1 MEYKIL
7 SDGTKIPM
15 LGYGVFMIDKKQCEK
30 CVLDALEVGYRH
42 IDAAQIYGNETEV
55 GNALIGSGIS
65 RNELYLTTKIW
76 VTEFGYE
83 STKKSIDSS
92 LKRLK
97 TDYVDLMLLHRPY
110 RDYLGAW
117 KALEEGVKQGKIK
130 SIGISNFTQKQTKQ
144 ILDIAQINPV
154 INQIECHP
162 YFTQASL
169 INYLN
174 ENGIATEAWYPLGHG
189 NKKLLTEPIVL
200 ALAQKYGKTAAQI
213 ILRWHVQK
221 GQIIFPKTVNVSRMQ
236 ENFQIFDFALEG
248 AEVEQLNALNKNKP
262 LFTQPD
268 WLQKLN
274 LLFSKPKFD

>member
-1 MEYKIL
+1 MEYKL
-7 SDGTKIPM
+7 LNDGTKIPM
-15 LGYGVFMIDKKQCEK
+15 LGYGVFMIDKNQCEK

-55 GNALIGSGIS
+55 GNALISSGIS

-117 KALEEGVKQGKIK
+117 KALEEGVKEGKIK
-130 SIGISNFTQKQTKQ
+130 SIGISNFTQKQTRQ

-162 YFTQASL
+162 YFTQDSL
-169 INYLN
+169 IAYLN
-174 ENGIATEAWYPLGHG
+174 ENKIATEAWYPLGHG
-189 NKKLLTEPIVL
+189 NKKLLTEPTVQ
-200 ALAQKYGKTAAQI
+200 ALAQKYGKTPAQI
-213 ILRWHVQK
+213 ILRWHIQK
-221 GQIIFPKTVNVSRMQ
+221 GQIIFPKTVNKSRMV
-236 ENFQIFDFALEG
+236 ENFQIFDFTLEEQ
-248 AEVEQLNALNKNKP
+248 EVQAVSALNKNKA

>member
-97 TDYVDLMLLHRPY
+97 KIGKSEVRLIKRKREEIHVTNIINEIVNITTDPT
-110 RDYLGAW
+110 
-117 KALEEGVKQGKIK
+117 QIK
-130 SIGISNFTQKQTKQ
+130 
-144 ILDIAQINPV
+144 
-154 INQIECHP
+154 
-162 YFTQASL
+162 
-169 INYLN
+169 
-174 ENGIATEAWYPLGHG
+174 
-189 NKKLLTEPIVL
+189 
-200 ALAQKYGKTAAQI
+200 
-213 ILRWHVQK
+213 R
-221 GQIIFPKTVNVSRMQ
+221 TVR
-236 ENFQIFDFALEG
+236 E
-248 AEVEQLNALNKNKP
+248 
-262 LFTQPD
+262 
-268 WLQKLN
+268 
-274 LLFSKPKFD
+274 